1 MRKILR
7 KYIEF
12 CGNFLK
18 TLRRQEKISTLT
30 ASGNHKYL
38 LGTVAYF
45 ATLPDGYNKDE
56 IARAKDGDFL
66 TVNVSLRI
74 ISFLEVDEIYCI

>member
-1 MRKILR
+1 MLFSENITPPGKNINSDRWWKPYILG
-7 KYIEF
+7 K
-12 CGNFLK
+12 
-18 TLRRQEKISTLT
+18 
-30 ASGNHKYL
+30 
-38 LGTVAYF
+38 VANF

-74 ISFLEVDEIYCI
+74 ISFLEVGEIYCI